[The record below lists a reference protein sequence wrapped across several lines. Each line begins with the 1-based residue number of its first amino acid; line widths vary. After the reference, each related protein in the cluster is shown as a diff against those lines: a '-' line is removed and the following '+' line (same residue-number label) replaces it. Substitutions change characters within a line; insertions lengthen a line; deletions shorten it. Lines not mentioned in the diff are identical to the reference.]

1 MNSKAIS
8 PSDDPREHDRA
19 FGAAFAEVRGA
30 RDRLVHVR
38 PHRAITPLTVTP
50 YLLAQAVLLP
60 LILCGLLYWGKPQ
73 LFDFW
78 RECILFWSGLLEMN
92 FGVSPVLNDAGQHA
106 LMIPGR
112 EQEAPM
118 PGAITMV
125 VTAATALAMFVLSF
139 GMKHARL
146 PLKFPLRIVSVVQLI
161 AVAYFWLHPADF
173 PYSIS
178 RHSEDLMTI
187 GYTLMLATPVMLAI
201 GYYILNQSLPVKV
214 FHTALILLFMA
225 VMVPH
230 QVLVQAF
237 IMQHLSVLFMPVL
250 YICFGAVFDAL
261 VFVALYSWAVSNA
274 PIDAT
279 V

>member
-1 MNSKAIS
+1 MNSNVIS
-8 PSDDPREHDRA
+8 PIDDPREHDRV

-30 RDRLVHVR
+30 RARLVHVR
-38 PHRAITPLTVTP
+38 PHRAITQLKVTP
-50 YLLAQAVLLP
+50 YLLAQAIVLP
-60 LILCGLLYWGKPQ
+60 LILCAMLYWGKPL

-78 RECILFWSGLLEMN
+78 RECVLFWSGQLDMN
-92 FGVSPVLNDAGQHA
+92 FFISTVPNDAGN
-106 LMIPGR
+106 LVLRLPGR
-112 EQEAPM
+112 EEEAPM
-118 PGAITMV
+118 PGTTTMLV
-125 VTAATALAMFVLSF
+125 AALVALALFVLSF
-139 GMKHARL
+139 GMKNARL
-146 PLKFPLRIVSVVQLI
+146 PLKFPLRIISVVQLFALI
-161 AVAYFWLHPADF
+161 YFWLYPTDF

-187 GYTLMLATPVMLAI
+187 GYALMLTTPMMLAI
-201 GYYILNQSLPVKV
+201 GYYILNQSLPAKL

-237 IMQHLSVLFMPVL
+237 LMQHLSVLFMPVL

-274 PIDAT
+274 PVDAT